1 MCKYALMICALMAA
15 GCTQQTSAPL
25 RVMMQDSA
33 LYVGADQGIGTGDLM
48 EVAEDVLAG
57 MYFTIEKADVD
68 SGLIRTRPLPGAQFF
83 EFWRSD
89 NVGTDNTLAAN
100 LHTIRRTVTLD
111 ISHKIEDRRQKTE
124 DRKERAQ
131 VEDLLWRDG
140 NLTSDICSLT
150 SVLRI
155 GCEVQAQRLSLPERQ
170 VSSSARAYG
179 MFSRS
184 SPSLQRLKLN
194 PEQKKEMAWIDLGR
208 DSRLEA
214 EILKRIE
221 TRIIQRT
228 SHKLQMAEKQT

>member
-1 MCKYALMICALMAA
+1 MCKYALMICAIMAA

-25 RVMMQDSA
+25 RVKMQDSS

-57 MYFTIEKADVD
+57 MYFTIEKADAQN
-68 SGLIRTRPLPGAQFF
+68 GLIRTRPLPGAQFF

-89 NVGTDNTLAAN
+89 NVGTDNTIAAN

-111 ISHKIEDRRQKTE
+111 ISQQDRE
-124 DRKERAQ
+124 
-131 VEDLLWRDG
+131 
-140 NLTSDICSLT
+140 
-150 SVLRI
+150 LRI

-170 VSSSARAYG
+170 VSSSARVYG

-194 PEQKKEMAWIDLGR
+194 PEQKREMVWTDLGR
-208 DSRLEA
+208 DTQLEA
-214 EILKRIE
+214 EILKRIQ
-221 TRIIQRT
+221 RIFNLRLAIGDFKIENRQ
-228 SHKLQMAEKQT
+228 SKIGNIMAENEI